1 MICPKCGKENTEN
14 IRWCCFCGA
23 LFEEESASYDLFEE
37 LVGTGREPTP
47 ILQPVREPAAKET
60 VREETPAREIS
71 DPQPPQRGSAALWV
85 FLVLALLLFAFAA
98 CMLFVPP
105 FQQFILS
112 RLLPGADEGLSRP
125 SAPPAAAVSS
135 APLPADDGLASVYYE
150 TGSSSELSGA
160 VTEAL
165 SWRLENGIL
174 TISGAGPIP
183 DYPNGGAPWAAI
195 MGQITGLVLEEGVT
209 AIGAYAF
216 ADCAALRY
224 VVAPVSLTAV
234 AEGAFKNCSALREL
248 YYRGTEQ
255 QLLQIRLNMAQNP
268 RLTSIS
274 AYYNSSGPAAG

>member
-1 MICPKCGKENTEN
+1 MICPECGKENTEN

-23 LFEEESASYDLFEE
+23 LLEEERPSYDLFED
-37 LVGTGREPTP
+37 LVGTGLEATP
-47 ILQPVREPAAKET
+47 VLQPMRKPASQEAA
-60 VREETPAREIS
+60 REEIPAQEIS

-98 CMLFVPP
+98 CMLFVPA
-105 FQQFILS
+105 FQQFVLS
-112 RLLPGADEGLSRP
+112 RLLPGSDGGLSRP
-125 SAPPAAAVSS
+125 SAPPAAVSS

-150 TGSSSELSGA
+150 TGSASELSGA

-174 TISGAGPIP
+174 TISGTGPIP
-183 DYPNGGAPWAAI
+183 DYINNGAPWAMI
-195 MGQITGLVLEEGVT
+195 KGQVTGLVLEEGVT

-216 ADCAALRY
+216 AGCAALRY
-224 VVAPVSLTAV
+224 VVAPVSLTDV
-234 AEGAFKNCSALREL
+234 AEGSFQDCTALREL